1 MLPTRCYS
9 TSEKQ
14 QVQQYKDRYS
24 KDDRK
29 PEEQGDVLE
38 RFGGIRVCVVNSLHI
53 MSPAR
58 GFLLMQ
64 TAILS
69 LLVVAV
75 KLIDWR
81 QTVWIFRNPGFRELN
96 PLITSEA
103 MIVPVMATITGGALL
118 LGYFEV
124 TALWVYLIASTFVVL
139 RNAWIGVRFA

>member
-1 MLPTRCYS
+1 
-9 TSEKQ
+9 
-14 QVQQYKDRYS
+14 
-24 KDDRK
+24 
-29 PEEQGDVLE
+29 
-38 RFGGIRVCVVNSLHI
+38 
-53 MSPAR
+53 
-58 GFLLMQ
+58 MQ
-64 TAILS
+64 TEILS

-103 MIVPVMATITGGALL
+103 MIVPVMATITGGVLL

-139 RNAWIGVRFA
+139 RNTWIGVRFA